1 VIILKEINI
10 LITNPLLHIV
20 VEEFVWRKLVRLL
33 YQNITSIDIVITIE
47 LKSIPESKVEESRRI
62 YKSRRR
68 KKIFCL
74 RLTLQYPRQ
83 ARAERGIFMNKD
95 YQQGC

>member
-47 LKSIPESKVEESRRI
+47 LKSIPESKVEESRR
-62 YKSRRR
+62 
-68 KKIFCL
+68 
-74 RLTLQYPRQ
+74 
-83 ARAERGIFMNKD
+83 
-95 YQQGC
+95 

>member
-1 VIILKEINI
+1 M
-10 LITNPLLHIV
+10 
-20 VEEFVWRKLVRLL
+20 EEFVWRKIAILL

-47 LKSIPESKVEESRRI
+47 LKSIPESKVEESRRV

-68 KKIFCL
+68 KKKFFH
-74 RLTLQYPRQ
+74 TLDKLGL
-83 ARAERGIFMNKD
+83 ERGIFMNKD